1 MKQTYQQA
9 YESAQAG
16 GMNETDSHAFETDQ
30 TERAHPAPIAP
41 TRALTA
47 AAGIYVD
54 TNHLTASVLAT
65 DQSDARHQMLL
76 ARPDHD
82 QLRGTSWRRIV
93 RWMRSPTEDEQITL
107 AERRKS

>member
-1 MKQTYQQA
+1 MNRPTTTSHSPTPWGHADTQTQYV
-9 YESAQAG
+9 
-16 GMNETDSHAFETDQ
+16 
-30 TERAHPAPIAP
+30 
-41 TRALTA
+41 
-47 AAGIYVD
+47 AGIYVD

-65 DQSDARHQMLL
+65 DQADARHQMLL